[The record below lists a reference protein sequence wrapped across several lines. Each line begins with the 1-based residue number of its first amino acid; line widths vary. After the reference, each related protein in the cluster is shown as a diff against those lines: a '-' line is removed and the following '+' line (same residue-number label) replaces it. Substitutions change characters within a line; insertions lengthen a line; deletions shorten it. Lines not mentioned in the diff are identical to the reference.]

1 MKAHVA
7 DWRTRVH
14 CVRLV
19 ALNGTVLRFAAHPT
33 NLPMSNGQVYLT
45 GTGYEF
51 SGLSTTAGF
60 SATSQDF
67 SGFVS
72 SAIGML
78 SREQVASGVWDNAKA
93 YVFATSWFAP
103 IEDEEPCA
111 AFIFGKADLVDERY
125 KIEFMGLVD
134 ALSQSVGYSYS
145 PTCQNVF
152 LDRFLGE
159 PTKLPWTRSSCTGPR
174 SAPDGPDYDT
184 LLVTGTVTSVTDQYY
199 IADSARTEVDDYFGA
214 GAIRFITGAN
224 AGLKPLEIK
233 AYSQSGGVIFTQEAW
248 FYLPQVGDQY
258 EMLPGCRKRL
268 TEDCVGKW
276 SNALNL
282 RGHPHI
288 PAPTQYNEIGRQ
300 S

>member
-7 DWRTRVH
+7 DWKTRVY
-14 CVRLV
+14 CVRLE

-33 NLPMSNGQVYLT
+33 DLRMSNAEVYLT

-67 SGFVS
+67 TGFVS

-159 PTKLPWTRSSCTGPR
+159 PTKLPWSRSSCTGPR

-224 AGLKPLEIK
+224 AGLKPLVIK
-233 AYSQSGGVIFTQEAW
+233 AYSQTGGVIFTQEAW
-248 FYLPQVGDQY
+248 FYLPEVGDQY
-258 EMLPGCRKRL
+258 EMIPGCRKRL

-300 S
+300 A